1 MWTSKQK
8 IFGIKQKQENY
19 LLLSMK
25 VELSWSGDVLLH
37 GSGPAHNHRIHHE
50 FYHEAECLREMGER
64 LYKINKTE
72 TKQDPVT

>member
-1 MWTSKQK
+1 
-8 IFGIKQKQENY
+8 
-19 LLLSMK
+19 MK

-50 FYHEAECLREMGER
+50 FYHEAECLRETGER